1 LLGGKLLKDTTA
13 SASKEWLHPFI
24 FLEHSKNPLNSRNST
39 YLLTSQEKWCLKQ
52 PENQNT

>member
-1 LLGGKLLKDTTA
+1 LGGKFLKDTTA